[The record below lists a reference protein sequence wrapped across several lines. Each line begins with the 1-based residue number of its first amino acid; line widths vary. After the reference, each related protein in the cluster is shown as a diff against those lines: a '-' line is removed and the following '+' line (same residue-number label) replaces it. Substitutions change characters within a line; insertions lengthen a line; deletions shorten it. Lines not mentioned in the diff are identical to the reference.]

1 MNVLDNIYGIL
12 FKPEVTFPELV
23 NRQYLSS
30 SFLIVIFLAV
40 LNSFRDAGALGING
54 WSVLLLIPLNI
65 GIALFLWAVA
75 GMLITLVA
83 DLLGGA
89 GKITDTMI
97 ILAFS
102 AIPFVFT
109 GPASLLGKALSQ
121 NDLYIFLKVLI
132 YLWVIFLVLQ
142 GLKYSHKIQFGQ
154 SVMSLFGSLFFLVF
168 LLIGGMIMFIL
179 AGILLALGMG

>member
-1 MNVLDNIYGIL
+1 MNAFDNIYGIL
-12 FKPEVTFPELV
+12 FKPDVTFPELV

-30 SFLIVIFLAV
+30 SFLIVLFLAV
-40 LNSFRDAGALGING
+40 LNSFRDASSLGISG

-65 GIALFLWAVA
+65 GIALFLWAVS

-102 AIPFVFT
+102 AIPFIFT
-109 GPASLLGKALSQ
+109 GPAALLAKALAQ
-121 NDLYIFLKVLI
+121 NQLYLFFQVII
-132 YLWVIFLVLQ
+132 YLWVIFLVLN

-154 SVMSLFGSLFFLVF
+154 SVMSLFGSVFFLIV
-168 LLIGGMIMFIL
+168 LLIGGLIMFIL
-179 AGILLALGMG
+179 AGILLAMGIS